1 MSSERNYSVSELRRI
16 STARIDFFLQLYDK
30 RFVPLEEGLRQHPDQ
45 SGVLTVE
52 QQDINELVSGISED
66 FVATSKRM
74 QESALSFAAY
84 DIAQPHF
91 QPQLRNQIIAE
102 MDGIG
107 AMIQDLE
114 KSVQELRGIYA
125 TLALLM

>member
-1 MSSERNYSVSELRRI
+1 MSSERNYSVSELRI

-84 DIAQPHF
+84 DIAQI
-91 QPQLRNQIIAE
+91 NNYE
-102 MDGIG
+102 T
-107 AMIQDLE
+107 
-114 KSVQELRGIYA
+114 K
-125 TLALLM
+125 